1 MGRTLGSKNKLTIQV
16 KDRVEW
22 AFDRVNG
29 TDNAWLL
36 KLAEENPAVFA
47 GMVNRCIPTQAAVQ
61 VTHTLISLG
70 DEMQAAAKRLN
81 SVNAMRDARILE
93 HDDTAHIHQPI
104 DNIED

>member
-1 MGRTLGSKNKLTIQV
+1 MGRTVGSKNKLTIQV
-16 KDRVEW
+16 KDRIEW
-22 AFDRVNG
+22 AFERLNG

-61 VTHTLISLG
+61 VTHTLISIG
-70 DEMQAAAKRLN
+70 DEMQQAANRL
-81 SVNAMRDARILE
+81 NAMRDARILE